1 MRSSIKKEL
10 GKKYTTVRQGSLLLK
25 GCERYLDEMF
35 KIVEKIEEK
44 SDDITSLHQ
53 AIEDAIEMNRGLYTE
68 EEEDRLYLEAQ
79 ESCKEIEIENNKLEK
94 IERKIDKYL
103 SDVYGILN
111 RAIKEE
117 SKEELLK
124 KISDIKTHLG
134 NIFSRN
140 CLYSQEV
147 EESMNWLED
156 YINE

>member
-10 GKKYTTVRQGSLLLK
+10 GKKLPRVKQVKVLLK

-35 KIVEKIEEK
+35 KIIEKIEEK
-44 SDDITSLHQ
+44 SDDITSLHH
-53 AIEDAIEMNRGLYTE
+53 AIEEAIEMNRGLYSDE
-68 EEEDRLYLEAQ
+68 EEERLYLEAQ
-79 ESCKEIEIENNKLEK
+79 ETSKEIEIENNKLEK
-94 IERKIDKYL
+94 IERKINKYL
-103 SDVYGILN
+103 NDVYGILD
-111 RAIKEE
+111 RPIKEK

-134 NIFSRN
+134 DIFSRN

-147 EESMNWLED
+147 EESMKWLED